1 MAAAPP
7 PLKEIH
13 EEAEEGVGGSGSGAS
28 SPVTAARASGQQSE
42 PDPVDAFPSSRAGAV
57 VIRRLEH
64 RRFVYNRLGQNFESL
79 NCQTPLWSFGQKVS
93 ENQFL
98 APSEHLLPRLKSS
111 EVDHFKA
118 I

>member
-28 SPVTAARASGQQSE
+28 SPVTAARASGSGSHPQQSE

-64 RRFVYNRLGQNFESL
+64 RRCCV
-79 NCQTPLWSFGQKVS
+79 
-93 ENQFL
+93 
-98 APSEHLLPRLKSS
+98 
-111 EVDHFKA
+111 
-118 I
+118 